1 MMGLMSLFRRELKTL
16 PAYVPGASSHD
27 DDVIKLSSNE
37 LPFPALPA
45 VTAAIAEGWGSLNRY
60 PDMTASAL
68 AEQVAEHHE
77 ISPAQVVVGNGS
89 VALIE
94 KILDACCEAGS
105 TVVMPWRS
113 FEAYPIAI
121 TVAGAAPV
129 PVPLTEA
136 GGLDLEAVLAAIE
149 PSTRA
154 VLLCTPNNPTGT
166 ALTHA
171 EVEDFMERV
180 PRDVLVLLDEAY
192 VHFLTMADPVRG
204 LDLLARYPQLVVLRT
219 FSKAYGL
226 AGLRIGYA
234 VAEEDTAATLRSVMT
249 PFGVNDLAQRAAA
262 AALAEREKV
271 MSRVA
276 EVVAERERVMSALAE
291 TAWKVPDSQANFV
304 WFATA
309 DTDGF
314 LAAAA
319 RHKIRVRAFAGEGVR
334 VSIGEPEGND
344 RLIAL
349 ATELAPRQG

>member
-1 MMGLMSLFRRELKTL
+1 MSLFRPELHTL
-16 PAYVPGASSHD
+16 PAYVPGASSRD
-27 DDVIKLSSNE
+27 DDIIKLSSNE

-45 VTAAIAEGWGSLNRY
+45 VTAAIAEGVGSLNRY

-68 AEQVAEHHE
+68 AEQVAELHGVA
-77 ISPAQVVVGNGS
+77 PTQVVVGNGS

-94 KILDACCEAGS
+94 KILDACCGPDS

-121 TVAGAAPV
+121 TVAGATPI
-129 PVPLTEA
+129 PVPLTPA
-136 GGLDLEAVLAAIE
+136 GGLDLEAIIAAIE

-154 VLLCTPNNPTGT
+154 VLVCTPNNPTGT

-171 EVEDFMERV
+171 EVEAFMERM

-204 LDLLARYPQLVVLRT
+204 LDLLARYPQLVTLRT

-234 VAEEDTAATLRSVMT
+234 VAEEQLAATLRSVMT

-262 AALAEREKV
+262 AALTERDKV
-271 MSRVA
+271 MDRVG
-276 EVVAERERVMSALAE
+276 EVVRERERVLAALAE
-291 TAWKVPDSQANFV
+291 TGWQVPETQANFV
-304 WFATA
+304 WFETE
-309 DTDGF
+309 DTEGF
-314 LAAAA
+314 LEAAA

-334 VSIGEPEGND
+334 VSIAEPEGND
-344 RLIAL
+344 RLLAL
-349 ATELAPRQG
+349 AAELRPR